1 MSHSPEVHQRPM
13 IAIRDL
19 VVFPTLT
26 VPLLI
31 GRPLSMG
38 ALQAAEHF
46 NNEVILVT
54 HISMDSET
62 VNMESVYGTGV
73 IGRIIQKVQIE
84 DGTYKVLVETEERV
98 KLHGITQVAAKDDEE
113 NDHCMADYEV
123 VPVEEDLSENL
134 AKVYGNVIRN
144 LFNNVASLT
153 KVPEDLLKHLKNEE
167 DLYSLAVKVINYL
180 PVSIAKKQEILE
192 EDTIGQL
199 VKNLVSQLTYEV
211 DVLETQ
217 NRIQASVQKQMSKNQ
232 REYYLNE
239 QIKAIRSELDDL
251 NDTGLSEL
259 DQLEEQII
267 AAKIPKEAEEKALL
281 ELKRLKSMPA
291 MSSEGTVARTYID
304 WLLKM
309 PWNQRSRLKYDITKA
324 EERLDQDH
332 SGLDKVKDRILEYL
346 AVTNHT
352 KSVKGNILCL
362 IGPPGVGKTT
372 LARSIAEAT
381 GRELVRMSLGG
392 VHDESEIRGHRRTYI
407 GALPGKI
414 VQMLAKA
421 KTKNPLMLLDEIDK
435 MGSDYKGDPAHA
447 MLEVLDPE
455 QNSTFNDHY
464 LDVDVDLSEV
474 MFIATANSFN
484 IPGPLRD
491 RMEIIEL
498 SSYTELEKL
507 DIAKNYL
514 LPKQLKE
521 HKLKENAIEISD
533 DLLLDIIRL
542 YTKEAGV
549 RSLDRQIAKICRKA
563 IKDILKAGEAAH
575 KGKGKAKVKVSEH
588 PTIVLTKTLL
598 EQYLGVPRF
607 RFGVKEKE
615 DQVGYVNGLA
625 WTQLGGELLGIEVEV
640 MPGKGNLIT
649 TGSLGDVMKES
660 MRTAMSL
667 IRARAKSYGL
677 ADDFADKIDIHV
689 HAPEGAVPKDGP
701 SAGGAITVAI
711 LSALLNQA
719 IRADIGMTGEVT
731 LRGHI
736 LAIGGLKEKLL
747 AAARAGLKKVLIPEE
762 NVKDLEDVPAEIKA
776 QLTIIP
782 VSHFDEVV
790 SHAFVKNI
798 EKNEEFQRYSGLND
812 FSVPVTNVKSVE
824 KHC

>member
-1 MSHSPEVHQRPM
+1 MSHSKEIHQRPI

-38 ALQAAEHF
+38 ALYAAEHF
-46 NNEVILVT
+46 NNEVLLVT
-54 HISMDSET
+54 HISVDNE
-62 VNMESVYGTGV
+62 VVDMENVYSTGV
-73 IGRIIQKVQIE
+73 VGRIIQKVQIE
-84 DGTYKVLVETEERV
+84 DGTYKVLVETDERITV
-98 KLHGITQVAAKDDEE
+98 KAISKVQLDAEDKFDYCI
-113 NDHCMADYEV
+113 ADYELN
-123 VPVEEDLSENL
+123 PIEEDLSDNL
-134 AKVYGNVIRN
+134 SKVYGNVIRN

-153 KVPEDLLKHLKNEE
+153 KVPEELLKNLKLEE
-167 DLYSLAVKVINYL
+167 DLKSLAIKVVNYL
-180 PVSIAKKQEILE
+180 PVSIAKKQEVLE
-192 EDTIGQL
+192 EKTLGQL

-217 NRIQASVQKQMSKNQ
+217 NRIQTSVQKQMSKNQ

-251 NDTGLSEL
+251 NDSGLSEL
-259 DQLEEQII
+259 DQLEEKILE
-267 AAKIPKEAEEKALL
+267 AKMPKEAEEKALT

-309 PWNQRSRLKYDITKA
+309 PWNRRSRLKYDIVKA
-324 EERLDQDH
+324 EDRLDQDH
-332 SGLDKVKDRILEYL
+332 AGLDKVKERILEYL

-372 LARSIAEAT
+372 LARSVAEAT

-414 VQMLAKA
+414 VQMLTKA

-435 MGSDYKGDPAHA
+435 MGADYKGDPAHA

-514 LPKQLKE
+514 LPKQLKD
-521 HKLKENAIEISD
+521 HKLKDDAIKISD
-533 DLLLDIIRL
+533 AIMLDIIRL

-549 RSLDRQIAKICRKA
+549 RSLDREIAKVCRKV
-563 IKDILKAGEAAH
+563 IKEILQKIDTSK
-575 KGKGKAKVKVSEH
+575 KGKKAEKVTDHKS
-588 PTIVLTKTLL
+588 ISLTKKMM
-598 EQYLGVPRF
+598 ESYLGVPRY
-607 RFGVKEKE
+607 RFGVKEKD

-667 IRARAKSYGL
+667 IRSRAKSYGL
-677 ADDFADKIDIHV
+677 SHDFAEKLDIHV

-711 LSALLNQA
+711 LSALLNQP
-719 IRADIGMTGEVT
+719 IRSDIGMTGEVT
-731 LRGHI
+731 LRGNI

-762 NVKDLEDVPAEIKA
+762 NVKDLEDVPNEIKK

-782 VSHFDEVV
+782 IAHFDEVILH
-790 SHAFVKNI
+790 SFVKSI
-798 EKNEEFQRYSGLND
+798 EKDVEFQRYNALED
-812 FSVPVTNVKSVE
+812 FSVPMTNVKSVE

>member
-1 MSHSPEVHQRPM
+1 MSHSQEIHQRPI

-38 ALQAAEHF
+38 ALQAADYF

-62 VNMESVYGTGV
+62 VDMESVYSTGV

-84 DGTYKVLVETEERV
+84 DGTFKVLVEMDERI
-98 KLHGITQVAAKDDEE
+98 KLHAINKVVADDSEE
-113 NDHCMADYEV
+113 ELDYCIADYSAD
-123 VPVEEDLSENL
+123 PIEEDLSDNL
-134 AKVYGNVIRN
+134 SKVYGNVIRN
-144 LFNNVASLT
+144 LFNNIATLT
-153 KVPEDLLKHLKNEE
+153 KVPEDLLKNVKHEDNLKH
-167 DLYSLAVKVINYL
+167 LAVKVANYL
-180 PVSIAKKQEILE
+180 PVSIPKKQEILE
-192 EDTIGQL
+192 EKTLGQF

-217 NRIQASVQKQMSKNQ
+217 NRIQSSVQKQMSKNQ

-251 NDTGLSEL
+251 NDSGLSEL
-259 DQLEEQII
+259 DQLEEKII
-267 AAKIPKEAEEKALL
+267 KLKMPKEAEEKALA

-309 PWNQRSRLKYDITKA
+309 PWNKRSRLKYDIVKS
-324 EERLDQDH
+324 EERLDKDH
-332 SGLDKVKDRILEYL
+332 SGLEKVKERILEYL

-372 LARSIAEAT
+372 LARSIADAS

-521 HKLKENAIEISD
+521 HKLKEDAIKISD
-533 DLLLDIIRL
+533 ALMMDIIRL

-549 RSLDRQIAKICRKA
+549 RSLDRELAKVCRKV
-563 IKDILKAGEAAH
+563 IKDILK
-575 KGKGKAKVKVSEH
+575 KGKTSKVNDHKPIS
-588 PTIVLTKTLL
+588 LTKKML
-598 EQYLGVPRF
+598 ETYLGIPRF
-607 RFGVKEKE
+607 RFGMKEKD

-625 WTQLGGELLGIEVEV
+625 WTQMGGELLGIEVEV

-667 IRARAKSYGL
+667 IRSRAKTYGL
-677 ADDFADKIDIHV
+677 AHDFADKLDIHV

-711 LSALLNQA
+711 LSALLNQK
-719 IRADIGMTGEVT
+719 IRSDIGMTGEVT

-747 AAARAGLKKVLIPEE
+747 AAARAGLKTVLIPEE
-762 NVKDLEDVPAEIKA
+762 NIKDLEDIPTEIKKD
-776 QLTIIP
+776 LEIIP
-782 VSHFDEVV
+782 ISHFDEVIQH
-790 SHAFVKNI
+790 SFVNDI
-798 EKNEEFQRYSGLND
+798 EKNVEFQRYSALED
-812 FSVPVTNVKSVE
+812 FSVPMSDIKSTG

>member
-1 MSHSPEVHQRPM
+1 MSHSQEIHQRPI

-38 ALQAAEHF
+38 ALQAAEDF
-46 NNEVILVT
+46 NNEVLLVT
-54 HISMDSET
+54 HISMDSEI
-62 VNMESVYGTGV
+62 VDMESVYGTGV

-84 DGTYKVLVETEERV
+84 DGTYKVLVETDERI
-98 KLHGITQVAAKDDEE
+98 KLHAINKVVADDSEE
-113 NDHCMADYEV
+113 DLDYCIADYSLE
-123 VPVEEDLSENL
+123 PIEEDLSENL
-134 AKVYGNVIRN
+134 SKVYGNVIRN
-144 LFNNVASLT
+144 LFNNISTLT
-153 KVPEDLLKHLKNEE
+153 KIPEDLLKNIKHEDDLKQ
-167 DLYSLAVKVINYL
+167 LAIKVINYL
-180 PVSIAKKQEILE
+180 PVSIAKKQEVLE
-192 EDTIGQL
+192 EPALGQL

-239 QIKAIRSELDDL
+239 QIKAIRTELDDL
-251 NDTGLSEL
+251 NESGLSEL
-259 DQLEEQII
+259 DQLEEKILE
-267 AAKIPKEAEEKALL
+267 AKMPKEAEEKALT

-309 PWNQRSRLKYDITKA
+309 PWNKRSRLKYDIVKA
-324 EERLDQDH
+324 EDRLDKDH
-332 SGLDKVKDRILEYL
+332 SGLEKVKERILEYL

-372 LARSIAEAT
+372 LARSIADAT

-414 VQMLAKA
+414 VQMLSKA

-521 HKLKENAIEISD
+521 HKLKEDAIKVSD
-533 DLLLDIIRL
+533 AIMLDIIRL

-549 RSLDRQIAKICRKA
+549 RLLDREIAKVCRKV
-563 IKDILKAGEAAH
+563 IKEIMKKSDGK
-575 KGKGKAKVKVSEH
+575 KGKAATKVNDHKPV
-588 PTIVLTKTLL
+588 TITKKML
-598 EQYLGVPRF
+598 ESYLGVPRF
-607 RFGVKEKE
+607 RFGVKEKD

-625 WTQLGGELLGIEVEV
+625 WTQMGGELLGIEVEV

-667 IRARAKSYGL
+667 IRSRAKSYGL
-677 ADDFADKIDIHV
+677 AHDFADKLDIHV

-719 IRADIGMTGEVT
+719 IRSDIGMTGEVT
-731 LRGHI
+731 LRGNI

-747 AAARAGLKKVLIPEE
+747 AAARAGLKTVLIPEE
-762 NVKDLEDVPAEIKA
+762 NIKDLEDIPAEIKK

-782 VSHFDEVV
+782 VSHFDEVIQH
-790 SHAFVKNI
+790 SFVKNI
-798 EKNEEFQRYSGLND
+798 EKNDEFQRYNALED
-812 FSVPVTNVKSVE
+812 FSVPMSNIKSTE

>member
-267 AAKIPKEAEEKALL
+267 AAKMPKEAEEKALL

-588 PTIVLTKTLL
+588 PTIVLTKALL

>member
-98 KLHGITQVAAKDDEE
+98 KLHGITQVAAKDNEE

-267 AAKIPKEAEEKALL
+267 AAKMPKEAEEKALL

-588 PTIVLTKTLL
+588 PTIVLTKALL

>member
-1 MSHSPEVHQRPM
+1 MSHSQEIHQRPI

-38 ALQAAEHF
+38 ALQAAEDF
-46 NNEVILVT
+46 NNEVLLVT
-54 HISMDSET
+54 HISMDSEI
-62 VNMESVYGTGV
+62 VDMENVYGTGV
-73 IGRIIQKVQIE
+73 VGRIIQKVQIE
-84 DGTYKVLVETEERV
+84 DGTYKVLVETDERI
-98 KLHGITQVAAKDDEE
+98 KLHAINKVVADDSEE
-113 NDHCMADYEV
+113 DLDYCIADYSVE
-123 VPVEEDLSENL
+123 PIEEDLSENL
-134 AKVYGNVIRN
+134 SKVYGNVIRN
-144 LFNNVASLT
+144 LFNNISTLT
-153 KVPEDLLKHLKNEE
+153 KIPEDLLKNIKHEDDLKQ
-167 DLYSLAVKVINYL
+167 LAIKVINYL
-180 PVSIAKKQEILE
+180 PVSIAKKQEVLE
-192 EDTIGQL
+192 EPALGQM

-239 QIKAIRSELDDL
+239 QIKAIRTELDDL
-251 NDTGLSEL
+251 NESGLSEL
-259 DQLEEQII
+259 DQLEEKILK
-267 AAKIPKEAEEKALL
+267 AKMPKEAEEKALT

-309 PWNQRSRLKYDITKA
+309 PWNKRSRLKYDIVKA
-324 EERLDQDH
+324 EDRLDQDH
-332 SGLDKVKDRILEYL
+332 SGLEKVKERILEYL

-372 LARSIAEAT
+372 LARSIADAT

-414 VQMLAKA
+414 VQMLSKA

-521 HKLKENAIEISD
+521 HKLKEDAIKISD
-533 DLLLDIIRL
+533 AIMLDIIRL

-549 RSLDRQIAKICRKA
+549 RSLDRELAKVCRKV
-563 IKDILKAGEAAH
+563 IKEIMKKSDGK
-575 KGKGKAKVKVSEH
+575 KGKAVVKVSEH
-588 PTIVLTKTLL
+588 KPVTLTKKML
-598 EQYLGVPRF
+598 ESYLGMPRF
-607 RFGVKEKE
+607 RFGVKEKD

-667 IRARAKSYGL
+667 IRSRAQSYGL
-677 ADDFADKIDIHV
+677 AHDFADKLDIHV

-719 IRADIGMTGEVT
+719 IRSDIGMTGEVT
-731 LRGHI
+731 LRGNI

-747 AAARAGLKKVLIPEE
+747 AAARAGLKTVLIPEE
-762 NVKDLEDVPAEIKA
+762 NIKDLEDIPAEVKK

-782 VSHFDEVV
+782 VSHFDEVIQH
-790 SHAFVKNI
+790 SFVRNF
-798 EKNEEFQRYSGLND
+798 EKNDNFQRYSALED
-812 FSVPVTNVKSVE
+812 FSVPMSNVKSTE
-824 KHC
+824 KRC